1 MTANDSDAPLK
12 ATKRNLPA
20 PIKAS
25 VQAGLD
31 KKAEDIQVLDL
42 RQVSSFTDFFV
53 IMNGRSNRQNQA
65 IFEHIREELKKNKV
79 ASLGV
84 EGLEGGEW
92 ILLDYGSFVV
102 HIFSP
107 RLRDYYGLEKLWGD
121 APRLTF

>member
-1 MTANDSDAPLK
+1 MTANDRDAPLK
-12 ATKRNLPA
+12 ATKRSLPA
-20 PIKAS
+20 PVKTS

-31 KKAEDIQVLDL
+31 TKAEDIQVLDL

-65 IFEHIREELKKNKV
+65 IFEHIREELKKKKV

-107 RLRDYYGLEKLWGD
+107 RLRDYYALEKLWGD